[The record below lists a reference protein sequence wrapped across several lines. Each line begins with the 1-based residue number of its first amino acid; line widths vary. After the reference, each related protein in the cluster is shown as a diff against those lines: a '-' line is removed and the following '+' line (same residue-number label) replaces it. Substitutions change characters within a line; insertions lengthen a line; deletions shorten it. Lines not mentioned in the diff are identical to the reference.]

1 MKKTK
6 IPALWNLL
14 SSEVRQMTNNHSKQ
28 HVRKQDVLWKKAK
41 PEDASSTVLGGRRQ
55 QRRSGARP
63 GEGEASGLTESL
75 LTGSVNRE
83 SIHAHF

>member
-28 HVRKQDVLWKKAK
+28 HVRKQDVLWKK
-41 PEDASSTVLGGRRQ
+41 E
-55 QRRSGARP
+55 
-63 GEGEASGLTESL
+63 
-75 LTGSVNRE
+75 NRE
-83 SIHAHF
+83 QGKRYERYRSPAGEEWIASLWGGQGHREATYK